1 MTAKIFNMLCNGEV
15 LAAKND
21 NFALNGLR
29 NEIEWFSAFI
39 SPLQVTCVK
48 MKPVTESYI
57 WVFLEKKQI
66 HIEIILTCLSNF
78 KIVDYFL

>member
-1 MTAKIFNMLCNGEV
+1 MTAKIFNMLCSGEV
-15 LAAKND
+15 SAAKND

-57 WVFLEKKQI
+57 
-66 HIEIILTCLSNF
+66 
-78 KIVDYFL
+78 